1 MSLRHLNHHR
11 KALCLLTN
19 STNVVY
25 SLFSIWKLKHKPQK
39 EQFSDIILK
48 QKSDHYFFIR
58 ASVYNDMLM
67 GGRSLLTTLGLLLT
81 KQILFTRRTLVFKII
96 PSKSL
101 IIPLFDFLLV
111 TSSHLIF
118 EADVTDF
125 LLWHRLRHSLFTV
138 IVPSFCRLAHMKTN
152 FQKRIVKL
160 LSDIFDLHSL

>member
-1 MSLRHLNHHR
+1 MPFNQQH
-11 KALCLLTN
+11 
-19 STNVVY
+19 NVVY

-67 GGRSLLTTLGLLLT
+67 GGRSLLT
-81 KQILFTRRTLVFKII
+81 KQILFTRRTLVLIII

-101 IIPLFDFLLV
+101 IIPLFDFFLLV

-125 LLWHRLRHSLFTV
+125 LLWHRLRHSLFTG